1 MQSVTA
7 ISLLHVNQVLH
18 FLVMKTIDK
27 IPTSK
32 IGRTTEL
39 VKTGAKIG
47 ANYLKYY
54 SKKAVNPTLDR
65 STLDEDNAADI
76 YDGLKSLKGSALKV
90 AQMLSMDKSLLPG
103 AYVEKFS
110 LAQFSVPPLSAP
122 LVRKTF
128 RKYQNAYPEDIYDSF
143 SKDSVNAASIGQ
155 VHKATKDGKQLAV
168 KIQYPGVAD
177 SISSDLALVK
187 PIAIKMFNLKG
198 EDSKRYFAEVE
209 EKLLEETDYELEV
222 KQSIEVT
229 EACSHIP
236 GLKFP
241 SYYPELSSKRIIT
254 MDWMQGTHLSEF
266 AKTDFNSKTGNKL
279 GQTLWDFY
287 MFQMHGL
294 KAVHADP
301 HPGNFLISEDNEL
314 IAIDFGC
321 IKQVPE
327 EFYQPYFELAVPEH
341 INNPDTFKEKLKQ
354 LEILRPDDTDQEIEY
369 FSALFHEMLSLFTKP
384 FQEKTFD
391 FSDESFWDE
400 ISSLS
405 EKYSNDKEL
414 RKMNG
419 NRGSK
424 HFLYIN
430 RTFFGLYN
438 LLHDLKATVNTHDY
452 IKYLKEKGLKNH
464 SALS

>member
-1 MQSVTA
+1 
-7 ISLLHVNQVLH
+7 
-18 FLVMKTIDK
+18 MKTLDK

-54 SKKAVNPTLDR
+54 SKKAVNPNLDR
-65 STLDEDNAADI
+65 SSLDEDNASDI

-128 RKYQNAYPEDIYDSF
+128 KKYQGAFPEEIYDRF

-155 VHKATKDGKQLAV
+155 VHKASKDGQELAV

-177 SISSDLALVK
+177 SISSDLAMVK

-209 EKLLEETDYELEV
+209 DKLLEETDYELEV
-222 KQSIEVT
+222 QQSMEIT
-229 EACSHIP
+229 TACSHIP
-236 GLKFP
+236 NLHFP
-241 SYYPELSSKRIIT
+241 TYYPELSSKRIIT
-254 MDWMQGTHLSEF
+254 MDWMNGQHLSEF
-266 AKTDFNSKTGNKL
+266 AQTDFKPEVGHQL

-301 HPGNFLISEDNEL
+301 HPGNFLVSKDKEL

-321 IKQVPE
+321 IKQIPD
-327 EFYQPYFELAVPEH
+327 EFYQPYFELAVPEQ
-341 INNPDTFKEKLKQ
+341 INNDEILREKLFA
-354 LEILRPDDTDQEIEY
+354 LEILRQDDTAQEIDY
-369 FSALFHEMLSLFTKP
+369 FSALFHEMLSLFTRP
-384 FQEKTFD
+384 FQQRTFD
-391 FSDESFWDE
+391 FSDESFWEE

-452 IKYLKEKGLKNH
+452 VNYLSAKGFKNH
-464 SALS
+464 SALDPMAQSFA